1 MKKEW
6 LYYIPVIAYVVV
18 WGGIFYA
25 SAQAGCSDND
35 PIAGLQGLCLAR
47 WIAGMSCFAIYLAV
61 WTFLG
66 AQVAMGKGRNPIMG
80 AILGLTLQFMGC
92 IGLMMMEPRR
102 DHSGRMI
109 GWDEYKHYT
118 PEQREAIRPVK
129 VPDTPDVKR
138 RKKIVIGIAI
148 AVAVMMVLQV
158 LKNLG
163 KF

>member
-18 WGGIFYA
+18 WVGIFYA

-47 WIAGMSCFAIYLAV
+47 RIAGMSCFAIYLAV
-61 WTFLG
+61 WTFIG

-138 RKKIVIGIAI
+138 RKRIAI
-148 AVAVMMVLQV
+148 GVAIAAAVMIVLQV